1 MYVNISSL
9 YFCDSKRPITIGFM
23 ARRTKAEAEATRL
36 SILDAAEHVFMEKG
50 VGRSSLEQIARE
62 AGVTRGAV
70 YWHFRNKSD
79 VLDAMLER
87 VRAPLTEMVDAV
99 TAPEQSLSN
108 LRRVCIY
115 ALHRLAE
122 DEHHFR
128 VYSVLF
134 HRTESN
140 QAIEKQKE
148 LAEDAVA
155 HLTQVFSLAGTRDRL
170 YPDLTPLQA
179 ARSLHTQMLGI
190 YFDWL
195 SDPAG
200 WDLKTQAE
208 SLVTVIFRGLV
219 RDL

>member
-1 MYVNISSL
+1 
-9 YFCDSKRPITIGFM
+9 M
-23 ARRTKAEAEATRL
+23 ARRTKADAELTRQ
-36 SILDAAEHVFMEKG
+36 SILDAAELVFMEKG
-50 VGRSSLEQIARE
+50 VGRASLEQVARK

-99 TAPEQSLSN
+99 TAPDQSLNN
-108 LRRVCIY
+108 LRGVCIY

-122 DEHHFR
+122 DQHHFR
-128 VYSVLF
+128 VYSILF
-134 HRTESN
+134 HRTESD
-140 QAIEKQKE
+140 QAIEKQRE
-148 LAEDAVA
+148 LADDAVQ
-155 HLTQVFSLAGTRDRL
+155 HLTQVFSLDGIKDRL
-170 YPDLTPLQA
+170 YPGLTPTQA

-195 SDPAG
+195 SNPGG

-208 SLVTVIFRGLV
+208 CLVNVIFRGLV
-219 RDL
+219 REL